1 MGATGV
7 LTVKGQESEGFA
19 GERVVP
25 EHAQV
30 RADPDHRPDVPEEP
44 VAQHPEVGQ
53 TGLPDSGNHEVR
65 ELGWQIELYNIKNR
79 S

>member
-1 MGATGV
+1 M
-7 LTVKGQESEGFA
+7 KSQESEGFA

-65 ELGWQIELYNIKNR
+65 ELGWQKELSYIKIEAKL
-79 S
+79 